1 MKTQFFMAPEAR
13 ICPIGFAGGTIPT
26 IPANILLVKNLTVV
40 GCNLGYYVGWSPHDA
55 RFEQAER
62 VAALHRRLYD
72 WVEAGRLRPHI
83 GRTFVLEQVP
93 AAIRAILDRHV
104 MGRVAIV
111 MT

>member
-1 MKTQFFMAPEAR
+1 M
-13 ICPIGFAGGTIPT
+13 
-26 IPANILLVKNLTVV
+26 
-40 GCNLGYYVGWSPHDA
+40 
-55 RFEQAER
+55 
-62 VAALHRRLYD
+62 AALHRRLYD